1 MSALYLFF
9 FFTDS
14 APTEIYTLSLHD
26 ALPILVGR
34 GAVFLLR
41 VLGGAAVLFFVVL
54 LAFLLFLF
62 RRHKLDRIERLAE
75 ITRSDGPGN
84 GLAAVRPAKIIGA
97 NVGDAL
103 HRHGRRQDIYG
114 RRFASRGRQ
123 GHQVKL
129 VHDVRQGVLA
139 IRARLDIIGRNRL
152 LEEVHALP
160 LYHQVRAAIR
170 AVVTKRNESLWR
182 VNVTAVFFIRE
193 MRPARAACGQDELGV
208 AALGGNP
215 HEVGVAGLPA
225 IEAAV
230 LAVVGVAAQQHDARA
245 V

>member
-84 GLAAVRPAKIIGA
+84 GLAAVRPAKIRSEERR
-97 NVGDAL
+97 VG
-103 HRHGRRQDIYG
+103 
-114 RRFASRGRQ
+114 
-123 GHQVKL
+123 K
-129 VHDVRQGVLA
+129 
-139 IRARLDIIGRNRL
+139 
-152 LEEVHALP
+152 
-160 LYHQVRAAIR
+160 
-170 AVVTKRNESLWR
+170 
-182 VNVTAVFFIRE
+182 
-193 MRPARAACGQDELGV
+193 ACK
-208 AALGGNP
+208 
-215 HEVGVAGLPA
+215 
-225 IEAAV
+225 
-230 LAVVGVAAQQHDARA
+230 AQWLTTQ
-245 V
+245 